1 MESKYMVVI
10 SFDAVSSEDIEVL
23 KNLPN
28 FKKLIENGS
37 WIKRVDSIYP
47 TLTYPAHTTIVTGK
61 YPNNHRIIDNTIF
74 KVGDFVPNW
83 YWYRNKIKGQTL
95 YDLAMEKGLTTCSL
109 LWPVT
114 GKAKITYNMPEIF
127 AVKPYQHQLFMSAG
141 AGTLGFQLDIN
152 KRFGNLRKGI
162 EQPYLDNFVI
172 EAAKYTI
179 KKYAPNLM
187 LIHFTD
193 VDTNRH
199 HYGYRNNVIDDA
211 FIRHDKR
218 LGEIIDALK
227 ERGIYDECTIVALG
241 DHSHLDA
248 SKVIKLNALFRKEGL
263 IKINEK
269 GKVLDYKSICKSLD
283 GSCYIYLKDK
293 NDTETIEKIKS
304 LIADLPIDFIL
315 EGNEIRDAGGDE
327 EASFMIEASLDY
339 YFVDDIYG
347 EVIDEIKDEEVGVK
361 PHRHKA
367 THGYSPKKENYT
379 TFFIG
384 SGRGFKKGV
393 VIDKGNLIN
402 HGPTLAKILGLKFK
416 DIDGEAI
423 EEILNIDSVKFCMKK

>member
-1 MESKYMVVI
+1 M
-10 SFDAVSSEDIEVL
+10 
-23 KNLPN
+23 
-28 FKKLIENGS
+28 KL
-37 WIKRVDSIYP
+37 
-47 TLTYPAHTTIVTGK
+47 
-61 YPNNHRIIDNTIF
+61 
-74 KVGDFVPNW
+74 VG
-83 YWYRNKIKGQTL
+83 
-95 YDLAMEKGLTTCSL
+95 
-109 LWPVT
+109 
-114 GKAKITYNMPEIF
+114 EIR
-127 AVKPYQHQLFMSAG
+127 
-141 AGTLGFQLDIN
+141 TRDIN

-199 HYGYRNNVIDDA
+199 HYGYSNKVIDDA
-211 FIRHDKR
+211 LLRHDSR
-218 LGEIIDALK
+218 LGEIIGALK

-269 GKVLDYKSICKSLD
+269 GKVLDYKGICKSLD

-293 NDTETIEKIKS
+293 NDNKTIEKIKALLKS
-304 LIADLPIDFIL
+304 LPVDFIL
-315 EGNEIRDAGGDE
+315 EGEEIGKSGGDM
-327 EASFMIEASLDY
+327 EASLMIEANLDY
-339 YFVDDIYG
+339 YFVDDIDG
-347 EVIDEIKDEEVGVK
+347 EIIDEIKDEEVGVK
-361 PHRHKA
+361 AHRHKA

-384 SGRGFKKGV
+384 SGRGFKNGV

-402 HGPTLAKILGLKFK
+402 HGPTLAKVLGLKFN
-416 DIDGEAI
+416 DIDGEAV
-423 EEILNIDSVKFCMKK
+423 EEILNI

>member
-10 SFDAVSSEDIEVL
+10 SFDAVSSEDVEAL

-28 FKKLIENGS
+28 FKKLIDNGS

-61 YPNNHRIIDNTIF
+61 YPNNHRIIDNTVF
-74 KVGDFVPNW
+74 KVGDFIPNW
-83 YWYRNKIKGQTL
+83 YWYRNKIKGETL
-95 YDLAMEKGLTTCSL
+95 YDLAMENGLTTCSL

-141 AGTLGFQLDIN
+141 AGSLGFQLDIN

-304 LIADLPIDFIL
+304 LIVNLPIDFIL
-315 EGNEIRDAGGDE
+315 EGKEIRDAGGDE
-327 EASFMIEASLDY
+327 EASLMIEASLDY

-367 THGYSPKKENYT
+367 THGYSPNKENYT

-416 DIDGEAI
+416 DIDGEAV
-423 EEILNIDSVKFCMKK
+423 EEILNI